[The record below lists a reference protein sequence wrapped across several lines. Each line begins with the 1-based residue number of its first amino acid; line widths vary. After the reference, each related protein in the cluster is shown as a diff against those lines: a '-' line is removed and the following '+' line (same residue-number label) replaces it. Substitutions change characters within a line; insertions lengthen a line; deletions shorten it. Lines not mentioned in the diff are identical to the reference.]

1 MTNDRH
7 SKHNQLDELMQ
18 ELYQCSFDEFKD
30 KFFQGA
36 FNKGLVAG
44 YKIGKPDGRRAAKG
58 LKSELRRR
66 GRPTKMNAGLS
77 SLLVDE
83 VGKARAAGKTT
94 KQGVEGFLATMRR
107 GLIKHGGPIIIA
119 EVKRLPT
126 TKEGVAMYYRLRA
139 NKQSFWQLSFKN
151 NDSLGLYV
159 RELVNQSGL

>member
-1 MTNDRH
+1 VTTDLH
-7 SKHNQLDELMQ
+7 LKYIQLDELMQ
-18 ELYQCSFDEFKD
+18 RLYKCSFDEFLN

-36 FNKGLVAG
+36 YDEGLVAG
-44 YKIGKPDGRRAAKG
+44 YKVGKADGRRVAKG
-58 LKSELRRR
+58 LKIESKRR
-66 GRPTKMNAGLS
+66 GRPTKMNKVLS
-77 SLLVDE
+77 SLLIDE
-83 VGKARAAGKTT
+83 VSKARAVGKTT